1 MNFSENLKRIRTEK
15 GITQGQLAKAC
26 GVTNQAIS
34 NYETGIREP
43 SLDIIA
49 KQVSVLEV
57 SADELLGIK
66 PDDKRTVSA
75 KT

>member
-66 PDDKRTVSA
+66 PDDKRRVSA